1 VHDLLT
7 LRDGTVVLVRPL
19 ERRDRAALEAAIAR
33 LSPTTRLLR
42 FAGPKP
48 RMTKAELDYLLDV
61 DHHGHEA
68 LLAIDPVT
76 RDGIAV
82 ARYVAL
88 RDEPDAAE
96 IAVTVADDWQGRGV
110 GTALTD
116 LLIARA
122 REEGFG
128 HLRAIAMG
136 ENRRAVRMLRR
147 GGFRTVSAG
156 GGLVELDLDLLISP
170 S

>member
-1 VHDLLT
+1 
-7 LRDGTVVLVRPL
+7 
-19 ERRDRAALEAAIAR
+19 
-33 LSPTTRLLR
+33 
-42 FAGPKP
+42 
-48 RMTKAELDYLLDV
+48 
-61 DHHGHEA
+61 A
-68 LLAIDPVT
+68 LLAIDPLT

-136 ENRRAVRMLRR
+136 ETRRAVRMLRR
-147 GGFRTVSAG
+147 GGFRSVSAG
-156 GGLVELDLDLLISP
+156 GGLVELDLDL
-170 S
+170 